1 MLNAKEAAELN
12 AKEEK
17 EEVQLPNSIKRIL
30 LALEMEIRKRIV
42 FHNDYKL
49 WITYEYDKNTT
60 RDRFSDAS
68 NFDWLGSKVIR
79 DQVITNLKN
88 LGYMTR
94 ILENEQEID
103 LIISWEPSNYVAE

>member
-17 EEVQLPNSIKRIL
+17 EDVQLPNSIKRIL
-30 LALEMEIRKRIV
+30 LALEMEIRKRIL

-49 WITYEYDKNTT
+49 WITYEYDKNTA

>member
-17 EEVQLPNSIKRIL
+17 EDVQLPNSIKRIL
-30 LALEMEIRKRIV
+30 LDLEMGIRKRIV
-42 FHNDYKL
+42 FCNGYKL

-88 LGYMTR
+88 LGYMTS
-94 ILENEQEID
+94 IFENEQEID
-103 LIISWEPSNYVAE
+103 LIISWEPSNYVAN

>member
-30 LALEMEIRKRIV
+30 LALEMEIRKRIL

-49 WITYEYDKNTT
+49 WITYEYDKNTS

-79 DQVITNLKN
+79 DQVIINLKN

>member
-17 EEVQLPNSIKRIL
+17 EDVQLPNSVKRIL
-30 LALEMEIRKRIV
+30 LVLEMEIRKRIL

-49 WITYEYDKNTT
+49 WITYEYDKNTA

-79 DQVITNLKN
+79 DQVIANLKN
-88 LGYMTR
+88 LGYTTR

-103 LIISWEPSNYVAE
+103 LIISWEPSNYVTN